1 MLKKFVLVVLVLL
14 VGVSI
19 LQVVV
24 VRFMDPP
31 ATMTMAWER
40 ARHWMEE
47 KPHRPALYIWRDLD
61 EISPHLRRAVMA
73 AEDQRFLF
81 HHGFDFTEIR
91 QAARDVISKRKIR
104 GASTITMQAARS
116 VFLLP
121 SRSVGRKMVEAYY
134 TVLMECCWDK
144 HRILEIYL
152 NTVDWGV
159 GIVGAEAAA
168 NRYFSC
174 SAAALTPDQA
184 ALMTAILPSPHK
196 WSVKRP
202 TPYLK
207 ARQRRILRHMKAMPL
222 L

>member
-1 MLKKFVLVVLVLL
+1 MLVVLVLL
-14 VGVSI
+14 LGVSM
-19 LQVVV
+19 LQVVAV
-24 VRFMDPP
+24 KFMEPP

-40 ARHWMEE
+40 ARHWM
-47 KPHRPALYIWRDLD
+47 KGKTHRPALYIWRDLE

-73 AEDQRFLF
+73 AEDQRFLY

-116 VFLLP
+116 VFLIP

-152 NTVDWGV
+152 NTVDWGA

-174 SAAALTPDQA
+174 SAAALTPGQA
-184 ALMTAILPSPHK
+184 ALMTAILPSPHT
-196 WSVKRP
+196 WSVRRP
-202 TPYLK
+202 TSYLK
-207 ARQRRILRHMKAMPL
+207 ARQRRILRQMKAMPL

>member
-1 MLKKFVLVVLVLL
+1 MKRFVRVVLVLM
-14 VGVSI
+14 VGVSL
-19 LQVVV
+19 LQVMAL
-24 VRFMDPP
+24 RFMDPP
-31 ATMTMAWER
+31 ATMTMAWESL
-40 ARHWMEE
+40 RHRMEK
-47 KPHRPALYIWRDLD
+47 KPHRSALYLWRDLD
-61 EISPHLRRAVMA
+61 EISPHLQRAVMA

-91 QAARDVISKRKIR
+91 QVAKDVVSKRKIR

-116 VFLLP
+116 VFLVP
-121 SRSVGRKMVEAYY
+121 SRSVGRKIVEAYY

-144 HRILEIYL
+144 PRILEIYL
-152 NTVDWGV
+152 NTVDWGA

-174 SAAALTPDQA
+174 SAGDLTPAQA

-202 TPYLK
+202 TPYIK
-207 ARQRRILRHMKAMPL
+207 ARQRRIMRHMKAMPL

>member
-1 MLKKFVLVVLVLL
+1 MKKILLALLVLLFGVSLLQVLVL
-14 VGVSI
+14 
-19 LQVVV
+19 
-24 VRFMDPP
+24 RFTNPP
-31 ATMTMAWER
+31 CTMTMAWEK
-40 ARHWMEE
+40 ARHRMEK
-47 KPHRPALYIWRDLD
+47 KPHRSASYLWRDLD
-61 EISPHLRRAVMA
+61 EISPHLRRAVIA

-91 QAARDVISKRKIR
+91 QVVKDVRAKRKIR

-116 VFLLP
+116 VFLLH
-121 SRSVGRKMVEAYY
+121 SRTVGRKLVEAYY

-174 SAAALTPDQA
+174 SAGDLTPGQA
-184 ALMTAILPSPHK
+184 ALMTAILPSPHA

-202 TPYLK
+202 SSYLK
-207 ARQRRILRHMKAMPL
+207 ARQRRILRDLKAMPL